1 VSAQVLACY
10 KAVEN
15 LLRARDGEA
24 LSTLLNGNL
33 AQGLTC
39 KIDPDRNW
47 YAVYTSS
54 CHEKQVAEH
63 LKVREIVHFLPLYS
77 SVRRW
82 NSGRIVTRECPLF
95 PSYIFVQGACEDRG
109 RIVSVPGVLS
119 IVGTSRAAT
128 PLPES
133 EIEILRYGLHL
144 HNAEPHPFLKVG
156 EKARICSG
164 SLAGMEG
171 VVLRHKNST
180 RLVLTLD
187 LIMQSVAVEVA
198 AADLEPLQFTSKYV
212 S

>member
-1 VSAQVLACY
+1 
-10 KAVEN
+10 
-15 LLRARDGEA
+15 
-24 LSTLLNGNL
+24 
-33 AQGLTC
+33 
-39 KIDPDRNW
+39 
-47 YAVYTSS
+47 
-54 CHEKQVAEH
+54 
-63 LKVREIVHFLPLYS
+63 
-77 SVRRW
+77 
-82 NSGRIVTRECPLF
+82 
-95 PSYIFVQGACEDRG
+95 
-109 RIVSVPGVLS
+109 
-119 IVGTSRAAT
+119 
-128 PLPES
+128 
-133 EIEILRYGLHL
+133 L